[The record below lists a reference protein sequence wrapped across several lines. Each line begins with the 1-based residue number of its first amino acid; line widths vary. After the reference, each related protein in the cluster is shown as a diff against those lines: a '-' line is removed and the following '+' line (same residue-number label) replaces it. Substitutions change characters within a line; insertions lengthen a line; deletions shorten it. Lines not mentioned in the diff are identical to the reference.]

1 MEKKTAIP
9 ARKRLRRGGRVRY
22 SRKIGA
28 RDSQPGTAKHQE
40 LEELN
45 AENENR
51 KLKRRIA
58 AAVRARSSEDD
69 SRNTSRNLL
78 KFSKESMEKK
88 RWRGGV
94 GSTSAPTQSETLER
108 QF

>member
-1 MEKKTAIP
+1 MEGQDVVW
-9 ARKRLRRGGRVRY
+9 KRRQP
-22 SRKIGA
+22 SQQEGA
-28 RDSQPGTAKHQE
+28 RAEVDGSDIPGKSAPGTAKHQE

-69 SRNTSRNLL
+69 SRNTLVHSQ
-78 KFSKESMEKK
+78 ESMEKK
-88 RWRGGV
+88 GGEV
-94 GSTSAPTQSETLER
+94 ELDPPPLPPER
-108 QF
+108 SNTNPL